1 MREGEL
7 CALKW
12 KNVNLKESYIKVEES
27 IKRVAVFDAAG
38 NKKMMTLV
46 LEPKTQLSKRN
57 IYIPDVLIDVLKN
70 IPHTSEYVFSNN
82 NEPVSHKS
90 LYHQWCKILKTNNIK
105 HKKFHALRHTYASSL
120 LLNGADL
127 RSVQEL
133 MGHYDINI
141 TQTYLHSLPENKK
154 HIVNNVFV

>member
-57 IYIPDVLIDVLKN
+57 IYIPDVLIDVLKKY
-70 IPHTSEYVFSNN
+70 T
-82 NEPVSHKS
+82 
-90 LYHQWCKILKTNNIK
+90 
-105 HKKFHALRHTYASSL
+105 TYI
-120 LLNGADL
+120 
-127 RSVQEL
+127 R
-133 MGHYDINI
+133 IC
-141 TQTYLHSLPENKK
+141 
-154 HIVNNVFV
+154 FF